1 MPTAIATATA
11 MPAPPAIARPGYL
24 INIRM
29 PSLISNHQESRF
41 RIVFIRTAT
50 LLPGAAAAVRRIND
64 AGVRVIV
71 VTNQSGIDRGLF
83 TVDDYEAVKAQ
94 FEALL
99 GQQGARIDASY
110 YCPHHPD
117 FGGECGCR
125 KPGTKMFED
134 AMRDF
139 GLNASNVAYIGDR
152 WRDVAASKKLGGRG
166 IMISSPM
173 TRDEDR
179 RKAEADG
186 IETVLSLSDAVDLLL
201 GLTDSHSET

>member
-1 MPTAIATATA
+1 MSKLPDA
-11 MPAPPAIARPGYL
+11 
-24 INIRM
+24 
-29 PSLISNHQESRF
+29 
-41 RIVFIRTAT
+41 VFLDRDGTVMEDAHYIKSPKQVR
-50 LLPGAAAAVRRIND
+50 LLPGAAGAVRRIND

-83 TVDDYEAVKAQ
+83 TVEDYEAVKAQ

-134 AMRDF
+134 AIRDF

-173 TRDEDR
+173 TRDDDR
-179 RKAEADG
+179 RRAETDG
-186 IETVLSLSDAVDLLL
+186 IETAASLSDAVDLLL
-201 GLTDSHSET
+201 GLTDSDSET